1 MFESRPVGSGFWS
14 QMSSD
19 LPEGSLSA
27 QYRHISVSAVQYIV
41 GLLDYEKIL
50 IMIILVNIE
59 ITL

>member
-1 MFESRPVGSGFWS
+1 
-14 QMSSD
+14 MSSD

-41 GLLDYEKIL
+41 GLLDYDKIL